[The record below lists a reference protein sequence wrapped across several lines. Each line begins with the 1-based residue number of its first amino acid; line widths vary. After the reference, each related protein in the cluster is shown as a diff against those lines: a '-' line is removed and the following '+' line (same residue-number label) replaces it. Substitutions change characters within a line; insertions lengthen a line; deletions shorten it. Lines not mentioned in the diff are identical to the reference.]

1 MMLTDQQQRIVELTK
16 EREAL
21 KERLKE
27 SKEELNALLTEAGV
41 GTHFQ
46 DPSDGTV
53 FEVIVPTGTFISF
66 DTIGYNRT
74 KREGERA
81 GTLSMKKAKEL
92 GYEI

>member
-1 MMLTDQQQRIVELTK
+1 MLTDQQQKIVELTK

-27 SKEELNALLTEAGV
+27 SKEELNTLLTEAGV

-53 FEVIVPTGTFISF
+53 FEVVVPVGVFVSF

-81 GTLSMKKAKEL
+81 GTWL
-92 GYEI
+92 

>member
-1 MMLTDQQQRIVELTK
+1 MLTDQQQRIVELTK
-16 EREAL
+16 ERESL

-27 SKEELNALLTEAGV
+27 SKEELNALLTESGV
-41 GTHFQ
+41 GSHFQ

-53 FEVIVPTGTFISF
+53 FEIVVPTGAFIPF

-81 GTLSMKKAKEL
+81 GTLSVKKAKEL
-92 GYEI
+92 GYEL

>member
-1 MMLTDQQQRIVELTK
+1 MLTDQQQKIVELTK

-27 SKEELNALLTEAGV
+27 SKEELNTLLTETGV
-41 GTHFQ
+41 GSHFQ

-53 FEVIVPTGTFISF
+53 FEIVVPTGTFISF

-81 GTLSMKKAKEL
+81 GTLAVKRAKEL
-92 GYEI
+92 GYNL